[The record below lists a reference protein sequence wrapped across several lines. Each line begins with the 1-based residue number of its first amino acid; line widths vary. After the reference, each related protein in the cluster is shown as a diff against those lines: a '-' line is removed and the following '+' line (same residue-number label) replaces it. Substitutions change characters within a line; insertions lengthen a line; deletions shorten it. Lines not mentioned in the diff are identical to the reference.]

1 MNLKV
6 KAGLK
11 TLTVFGIALVLPL
24 VVMFIVIH
32 TPPMIIALGLVS
44 VAGAIMANTVY
55 NYFLTLGE
63 VQEKVNDLINKL
75 EKY

>member
-11 TLTVFGIALVLPL
+11 TLTVFGIAIALPL

-32 TPPMIIALGLVS
+32 TPPIAIALGLAS
-44 VAGAIMANTVY
+44 VASAIMANTVY

>member
-32 TPPMIIALGLVS
+32 VSPMIIALGLVS
-44 VAGAIMANTVY
+44 VAGAIMANTIY
-55 NYFLTLGE
+55 NYFLTLDE
-63 VQEKVNDLINKL
+63 VHEKVNNLINKL
-75 EKY
+75 EK

>member
-1 MNLKV
+1 
-6 KAGLK
+6 
-11 TLTVFGIALVLPL
+11 
-24 VVMFIVIH
+24 
-32 TPPMIIALGLVS
+32 
-44 VAGAIMANTVY
+44 MANTVY

>member
-32 TPPMIIALGLVS
+32 TSPMIIALGLVS
-44 VAGAIMANTVY
+44 VAVAIMANTVY
-55 NYFLTLGE
+55 NYFLTLSE

>member
-32 TPPMIIALGLVS
+32 TPPIAIALGLAS

>member
-32 TPPMIIALGLVS
+32 MPPTSIIVGLMIFALV
-44 VAGAIMANTVY
+44 IMGNTVY
-55 NYFLTLGE
+55 NYFLTLSE

-75 EKY
+75 EK

>member
-1 MNLKV
+1 
-6 KAGLK
+6 
-11 TLTVFGIALVLPL
+11 
-24 VVMFIVIH
+24 
-32 TPPMIIALGLVS
+32 

>member
-44 VAGAIMANTVY
+44 VAVAIMANTVY